1 MSKNMIPLSESE
13 LLGSPLSEAEIDAAI
28 DSILKASGSA
38 LKNYSMQS
46 TINNMREAMKKI
58 MS

>member
-1 MSKNMIPLSESE
+1 MMPLSESE
-13 LLGSPLSEAEIDAAI
+13 LFGSSLSDAEIDAAI

-38 LKNYSMQS
+38 LKNYSIQS
-46 TINNMREAMKKI
+46 RIDNMREEMKKI

>member
-1 MSKNMIPLSESE
+1 MIPLSESE